1 MLSREEALRVARCQP
16 ISKAVVVQVI
26 VAGLP
31 TLIPP
36 AILAIAI
43 FRFVGLFTEPA
54 LSAERIH
61 QITTGSAAASAV
73 PAVPAE
79 LKIVTWNIERGVR
92 LSAIAATLQE
102 FDADVVLLQEVD
114 RFADRS
120 GNRDIALELG
130 KALGMHWATVG
141 EFQEIGEGGR
151 GRGATSNQAI
161 LSRFPILNPQ
171 PIVFSRQKLWRW
183 RVNPMQPRRGSR
195 VAIRAETAGVTF
207 YNLHLESGDADD
219 VRREQ
224 LEEVLRL
231 HGAAPSAVTVIGGDL
246 NTGDRARAGMLQRMA
261 DAGFIDALGP
271 VGSRRTSSKYVQP
284 VDWIFVRGANA
295 LGGRVE
301 QREGISDH
309 YPLVSTVALN
319 RP

>member
-1 MLSREEALRVARCQP
+1 
-16 ISKAVVVQVI
+16 
-26 VAGLP
+26 
-31 TLIPP
+31 
-36 AILAIAI
+36 
-43 FRFVGLFTEPA
+43 
-54 LSAERIH
+54 
-61 QITTGSAAASAV
+61 
-73 PAVPAE
+73 
-79 LKIVTWNIERGVR
+79 
-92 LSAIAATLQE
+92 
-102 FDADVVLLQEVD
+102 
-114 RFADRS
+114 
-120 GNRDIALELG
+120 
-130 KALGMHWATVG
+130 
-141 EFQEIGEGGR
+141 
-151 GRGATSNQAI
+151 
-161 LSRFPILNPQ
+161 
-171 PIVFSRQKLWRW
+171 
-183 RVNPMQPRRGSR
+183 MQPRRGSR

-295 LGGRVE
+295 IGGRVE